1 MQGEDRAVKQFQFN
15 ALPDYKSVPVG
26 TSSLLRL
33 TNAMQEW
40 MRQNGKGP
48 VTVHCMYVLA
58 LAEEVCV
65 DSGVRLLLLSANVL
79 PFNVKLILLIMIK
92 FNGFI
97 YN

>member
-1 MQGEDRAVKQFQFN
+1 MQGEDRAVKLFQFN

-33 TNAMQEW
+33 IVAVLEW

-58 LAEEVCV
+58 LAVEVFV
-65 DSGVRLLLLSANVL
+65 DSG
-79 PFNVKLILLIMIK
+79 M
-92 FNGFI
+92 
-97 YN
+97 